1 MSFGSGAAHGQDED
15 YLYGDNSPSNPLIDF
30 FEDNM
35 LEEVGSS
42 HSQSDDSFEMISGK
56 KNNQADRQQTT
67 SQSDGEDLG
76 IIDLDN
82 QEGSEYDDD
91 FD

>member
-42 HSQSDDSFEMISGK
+42 HS
-56 KNNQADRQQTT
+56 
-67 SQSDGEDLG
+67 
-76 IIDLDN
+76 
-82 QEGSEYDDD
+82 
-91 FD
+91 